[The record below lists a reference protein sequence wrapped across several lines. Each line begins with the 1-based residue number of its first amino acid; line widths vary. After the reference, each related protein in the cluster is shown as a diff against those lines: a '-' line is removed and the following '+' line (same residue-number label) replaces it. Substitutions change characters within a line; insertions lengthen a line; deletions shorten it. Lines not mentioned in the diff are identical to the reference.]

1 MAETE
6 DNVVLR
12 LLREIRADTQDTRHR
27 LTRVERKLE
36 ELHEGMVQAMGLARM
51 APAATEQHG
60 EDMDEIRDE
69 IAARKCRVQELE
81 AQK

>member
-27 LTRVERKLE
+27 LTKVERKLE
-36 ELHEGMVQAMGLARM
+36 ELHEGMVQAMGVAALASVRLNST
-51 APAATEQHG
+51 AKAWTKSAT
-60 EDMDEIRDE
+60 RL
-69 IAARKCRVQELE
+69 RP
-81 AQK
+81 